1 MDPIHNIS
9 DTALWVA
16 IFRAEESERPD
27 AVFNDPFARR
37 LAGQKGEQIANA
49 ISFMRKNSGT
59 LVARTWIID
68 ELIKQHVAEGYDMI
82 VNLAAGLDTR
92 PYRMQLPA
100 NLQWIEVDLPGMIDY
115 KQNMLAN
122 EQPVCDLQRISL
134 DLSDREARQ
143 ELFTNINA
151 AHKKALVLTEGLLI
165 YLTEQQNAE
174 LATDLAAQQSFKRW
188 AFDLI
193 SPGLLTMLNKE
204 MGAWLKDTTAFKFG
218 PQQGEAFFTPYG
230 WKPIE
235 SRSQFKTAAALNR
248 LPEEYQAMAAIPEP
262 EGTKGEFPW
271 SGICLLER
279 TTKLQAS

>member
-37 LAGQKGEQIANA
+37 LAGEKGEQIAQA
-49 ISFMRKNSGT
+49 ISFMRKNSGS
-59 LVARTWIID
+59 LVARTYIID
-68 ELIKQHVAEGYDMI
+68 EFIKQHVADGYDMI

-100 NLQWIEVDLPGMIDY
+100 TLKWIEVDLPGMITY

-122 EQPVCDLQRISL
+122 DKPVCDLQRISL
-134 DLSDREARQ
+134 DLSDRQARQ
-143 ELFTNINA
+143 ELFSNIGA
-151 AHKKALVLTEGLLI
+151 AHKKALVISEGLLI

-174 LATDLAAQQSFKRW
+174 LATDLAAQQSFRRW
-188 AFDLI
+188 VFDLI
-193 SPGLLTMLNKE
+193 SPGLLTVLEKE
-204 MGAWLKDTTAFKFG
+204 MGAYLKDSTAFKFA
-218 PQQGEAFFTPYG
+218 PQEGEAFFNPYG

-235 SRSQFKTAAALNR
+235 SRSQFKAAAALNR
-248 LPEEYQAMAAIPEP
+248 LPEEYLPMADIPEP
-262 EGTKGEFPW
+262 EGPKGEFPW
-271 SGICLLER
+271 SGICLIE
-279 TTKLQAS
+279 KVE